1 MLNVSNQASI
11 KDVLTLT
18 LAIRTEAIVD
28 LAASET
34 NLANKASGVETTLLP
49 VHAYRHPIFIEVQT
63 VLIQETGL

>member
-18 LAIRTEAIVD
+18 LAIRTEAIVY

-34 NLANKASGVETTLLP
+34 NVANKASGVENTLLL
-49 VHAYRHPIFIEVQT
+49 VHAYRHPTFIEVQT